1 MSSNLWSSWFHKNE
15 SIFFLLRHSEQTKS
29 QEFVIEIMLRSIKI
43 IKNDVNMIYFEIQWK
58 PGDLFDGRH
67 HFFLRCD
74 FWVWLTKATITS
86 GSVVQVKQNS
96 VKEIKLTLLFAIYAK
111 LIKAGV
117 NLCRQ
122 RPKGPQTWG
131 QVCQLWGM
139 WLNN

>member
-67 HFFLRCD
+67 HFF
-74 FWVWLTKATITS
+74 
-86 GSVVQVKQNS
+86 
-96 VKEIKLTLLFAIYAK
+96 
-111 LIKAGV
+111 
-117 NLCRQ
+117 
-122 RPKGPQTWG
+122 
-131 QVCQLWGM
+131 
-139 WLNN
+139 